1 MGPMSEGATT
11 EPTVVHTSHSNRL
24 TRGRLS
30 GYPCDPRRFKWG
42 PMRLDERN
50 ARRYNAVD

>member
-11 EPTVVHTSHSNRL
+11 EPTVVHTSHSDRL

-30 GYPCDPRRFKWG
+30 RYPMIQLKSLAENSEFF
-42 PMRLDERN
+42 E
-50 ARRYNAVD
+50 

>member
-30 GYPCDPRRFKWG
+30 GYPLLHQNFSTYFELSIHLTILEDG
-42 PMRLDERN
+42 IL
-50 ARRYNAVD
+50 